1 MFQQVW
7 SSFTHNIN
15 RVIHSTSGAWS
26 ISDQYIRN
34 PVVQGCI
41 HRRSKY
47 MEIKIGKH
55 TIGPGHP
62 TYFIADVAAN
72 HDGDLERA
80 KLLIHLAQQAGA
92 DAAKFQNFRAPKI
105 VSDYGFTHMD
115 GQFSHQASWK
125 KSVFQVYTEASIPFE
140 WTTILKEECDKV
152 GLDYFSA
159 PYDFEAIDMLDPYVQ
174 MYKAGSGEID
184 WIEAL
189 ERMASKG
196 KPFFVATGASTIGE
210 VQRAVHAIL
219 KINPQLVLMQCNT
232 NYTASPQNYDHLH
245 LNVLKTYATMFPEVI
260 LGLSD
265 HTHALAPV
273 LGAVTLGARVIERH
287 FTDNN
292 ERQGPDHKFAMDPAG
307 WTRMVEETRLL
318 ERALGSPDKFV
329 AGNEVDTAIVQRR
342 CLRAAR
348 DIQAG
353 EVFTREMIDVLRPAT
368 PGAIK
373 PNQIPAVLGTR
384 ALQDIPFGKEL
395 RWTDLGA

>member
-1 MFQQVW
+1 M
-7 SSFTHNIN
+7 
-15 RVIHSTSGAWS
+15 
-26 ISDQYIRN
+26 D
-34 PVVQGCI
+34 
-41 HRRSKY
+41 
-47 MEIKIGKH
+47 IKIGNRL
-55 TIGPGHP
+55 IGPSHP
-62 TYFIADVAAN
+62 VYFIADIAAN

-80 KLLIHLAQQAGA
+80 KMLIRLAKKAGA

-105 VSDYGFTHMD
+105 VSDYGFRHMD
-115 GQFSHQASWK
+115 GQVSHQAKWK
-125 KSVFQVYTEASIPFE
+125 KSVFEVYQGASIPFE
-140 WTTILKEECDKV
+140 WTLTLAEECEEA
-152 GLDYFSA
+152 GIDYFSA
-159 PYDFEAIDMLDPYVQ
+159 PYDFEAIDFLDPYVEI
-174 MYKAGSGEID
+174 YKAGSGEID

-219 KINPQLVLMQCNT
+219 KINRQLVLMQCNT
-232 NYTASPQNYDHLH
+232 NYTASAENYDHLH
-245 LNVLKTYATMFPEVI
+245 LNVLKTYAAMFPDVI

-287 FTDNN
+287 FTDSN
-292 ERQGPDHKFAMDPAG
+292 EREGPDHKFAMNPENWA
-307 WTRMVEETRLL
+307 WMVEETRLL
-318 ERALGSPDKFV
+318 ERALGSSDKFI
-329 AGNEVDTAIVQRR
+329 AGNEQETAIVQRR

-373 PNQIPAVLGTR
+373 PHEIRVVIGTK
-384 ALQDIPFGKEL
+384 ALVDIPKGKEL
-395 RWTDLGA
+395 RWLDLGA